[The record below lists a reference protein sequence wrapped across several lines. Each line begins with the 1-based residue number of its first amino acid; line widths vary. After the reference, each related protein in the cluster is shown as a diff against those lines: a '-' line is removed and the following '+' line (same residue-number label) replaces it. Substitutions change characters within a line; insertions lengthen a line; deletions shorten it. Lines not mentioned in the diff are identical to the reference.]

1 MQDLKRA
8 SFVSRSRS
16 HLGSMESDNSFEDEY
31 ERMFKTLVNRS
42 GTDLAETEKLKQTKR
57 KEKKILA
64 KDLGI
69 DLALENSRY
78 SHFLD
83 QAVHVVLP
91 VGWKLEYTPQG
102 RIYYYNE
109 IEGKY
114 SDSHP
119 CLPFFKKLMSHRYKK
134 FLKGFG
140 RKIAQGSTDRH
151 TDQGRPR

>member
-1 MQDLKRA
+1 
-8 SFVSRSRS
+8 
-16 HLGSMESDNSFEDEY
+16 MESDNSFEDEY